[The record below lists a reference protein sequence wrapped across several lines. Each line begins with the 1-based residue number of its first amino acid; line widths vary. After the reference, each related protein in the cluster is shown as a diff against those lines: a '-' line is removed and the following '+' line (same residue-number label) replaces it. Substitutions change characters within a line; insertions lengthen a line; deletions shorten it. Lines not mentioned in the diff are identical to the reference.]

1 MYTVRLE
8 NTVTHQIYEQQVEDT
23 NDGGKLYFR
32 FGISTIDLADGEYIL
47 TVFGENGD
55 VLAEDLLRIGDFN
68 PQTLQYTKG
77 EKTYLD
83 ITVDA
88 ILQREKNVTITDIHT
103 RILPDLGN
111 DAVEI
116 VYVDAQPLYDSARS
130 EGYDEGYGVGQSEG
144 YPNGYADGY
153 NKGTE
158 DGYNTGSAEAY
169 PRGYEDGYDSGRTD
183 GYAEGYDVGSM
194 DMHLE
199 MLEETRILNVT
210 ENGRYFTK
218 YTEDPYIPTGDGD
231 FSDFCKLTNTTY
243 QMGRLKSYK
252 EVQETGTD
260 VIEFWWRPKDL
271 AYNHRPMILM
281 STAENDG
288 NGIHHTFSINLL
300 TYDRED
306 KLRFRSDAGG
316 GTFVEHIISSD
327 PEMWYHI
334 LIQNS
339 ELYINDEFIG
349 NFYIVNDNETSYIY
363 LNGDTRTDVEDG
375 IDECN
380 GYFGMVKI
388 NGEVFIPTENGYM
401 DQNKGNI
408 IQPIEGGEYEY
419 LRQRDPEGGLY
430 RTVNVN
436 IDTKQ
441 YFLEGYDEGY
451 NKGYNVGEQASF
463 GTGYEQGQKD
473 IAENARV
480 LEVTENGTYV
490 SKFSEMP
497 KPDVV
502 TGIYPDG
509 TEFYNFAELTDIV
522 YNTGIKISENT
533 KVEIWYKPRY
543 LGFISYGGIIGTI
556 EDNTAYAFGLYAR
569 TNKGFIGKIGER
581 EYSYNPNDLNKW
593 FHIELSFAE
602 GFVIDG
608 VNYGTYGKNTQY
620 FERYLFINDYDL
632 SANGYYGMIK
642 IDDTIIIPTEE
653 GFLNT
658 NTGTLLEVVQEGSHS
673 FTNNTPKAPEGE
685 LYKTVK
691 VNITPIIKFS
701 EYGMKCSYSSF
712 KTLPSW
718 IDLNGMADYSYMFSD
733 SKIEEAPYIDTSK
746 AGKLNRMYAN
756 CFNITSVPLYDVK
769 NATDLTGM
777 FSNAQNLQYIPN
789 FELGTNVTIAEIAY
803 GCKQITKFPQLD
815 TSGVVS
821 MQSMFYGCTSL
832 TEIPALDA
840 SNINVGVYNSASII
854 GYTELK
860 NLTKAGGLIGLRRKI
875 DDNYGWAKCPNL
887 DYESCINILNGLF
900 DFAGNGITPS
910 SNEGKLKV
918 HKNFLDLVGDEIII
932 GTNKGWTITS

>member
-88 ILQREKNVTITDIHT
+88 ILQREKSVSITDIHT

-130 EGYDEGYGVGQSEG
+130 EGYDEGYGIGLSESYPKG
-144 YPNGYADGY
+144 YEDGY

-158 DGYNTGSAEAY
+158 DGFVAGSEDAY
-169 PRGYEDGYDSGRTD
+169 PKGYESGYDSGRTD
-183 GYAEGYDVGSM
+183 GYNEGYDVGSM

-243 QMGRLKSYK
+243 QMGRLKSYR

-281 STAENDG
+281 SSKEDDG

-339 ELYINDEFIG
+339 ELYINDEFIS

-363 LNGDTRTDVEDG
+363 LNGDTRNDVEDG

-388 NGEVFIPTENGYM
+388 NGEIFIPTENGYM
-401 DQNKGNI
+401 DQNTGNI
-408 IQPIEGGEYEY
+408 IQPIESGEYEY

-436 IDTKQ
+436 INTKQ

-451 NKGYNVGEQASF
+451 ELGMSESYPRGYEDGYGNGRTDGINEQKDKLTQITISENGVYANENGYNEVVVEVADLNGDYNE
-463 GTGYEQGQKD
+463 GYEQGHTDGYNEGYSVGSKEGVD
-473 IAENARV
+473 GYANNIARV
-480 LEVTENGTYV
+480 LDITENGTYG
-490 SKFSEMP
+490 S
-497 KPDVV
+497 
-502 TGIYPDG
+502 
-509 TEFYNFAELTDIV
+509 
-522 YNTGIKISENT
+522 
-533 KVEIWYKPRY
+533 
-543 LGFISYGGIIGTI
+543 
-556 EDNTAYAFGLYAR
+556 
-569 TNKGFIGKIGER
+569 
-581 EYSYNPNDLNKW
+581 EYSDPYYQQG
-593 FHIELSFAE
+593 ELFYPS
-602 GFVIDG
+602 G
-608 VNYGTYGKNTQY
+608 
-620 FERYLFINDYDL
+620 
-632 SANGYYGMIK
+632 
-642 IDDTIIIPTEE
+642 P
-653 GFLNT
+653 
-658 NTGTLLEVVQEGSHS
+658 
-673 FTNNTPKAPEGE
+673 
-685 LYKTVK
+685 LYKTVN
-691 VNITPIIKFS
+691 VNVQPKIDVEKTKIKFGHS
-701 EYGMKCSYSSF
+701 TF
-712 KTLPSW
+712 TTLPEW
-718 IDLNGMADYSYMFSD
+718 ADFTNVTDMYYMFYNCASLTTIPMLDTSNVITMERMFSNCTNLTTIPQLYTSNVISMSYMFYACNNLT
-733 SKIEEAPYIDTSK
+733 IIPMLDTS
-746 AGKLNRMYAN
+746 
-756 CFNITSVPLYDVK
+756 
-769 NATDLTGM
+769 
-777 FSNAQNLQYIPN
+777 
-789 FELGTNVTIAEIAY
+789 NVTSMTYMFYNCRNLTSI
-803 GCKQITKFPQLD
+803 PQLD
-815 TSGVVS
+815 TSKVTNMS
-821 MQSMFYGCTSL
+821 YMFYGCNNLTTIPMLDTSNVTNMGSYFRSGGNSL
-832 TEIPALDA
+832 TD
-840 SNINVGVYNSASII
+840 VG
-854 GYTELK
+854 GWK
-860 NLTKAGGLIGLRRKI
+860 NLKI
-875 DDNYGWAKCPNL
+875 NWNDNYGLVLCPNL
-887 DYESCINILNGLF
+887 TYQSCINILNGL
-900 DFAGNGITPS
+900 ANVTELGSRT
-910 SNEGKLKV
+910 LKV
-918 HKNFLDLVGDEIII
+918 HQNFINNVGDDITI
-932 GTNKGWTITS
+932 GTNKGWTITT